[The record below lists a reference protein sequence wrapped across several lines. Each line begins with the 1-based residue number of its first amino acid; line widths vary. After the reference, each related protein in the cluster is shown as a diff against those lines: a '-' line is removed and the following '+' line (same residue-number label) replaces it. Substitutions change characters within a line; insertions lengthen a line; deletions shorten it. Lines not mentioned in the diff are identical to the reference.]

1 MQVLGRLVTAARG
14 RGDPAMSLH
23 SYFASSVG
31 AKRTIHETSLP
42 ADAKLILDNVCSK
55 YGKKGTFKRM
65 PDKPESWYI
74 IVKTLFTMEK
84 DVFSR
89 EWDAQPA
96 EFKEIPG
103 MGKENRK
110 SKFLRRGAGEFYV
123 YSGMK
128 NKAFDLTA
136 GSTAERFLDLTNS
149 LLQPTTKVCVRVCRC
164 VCRCVFVCVC
174 VCVCVCV

>member
-1 MQVLGRLVTAARG
+1 
-14 RGDPAMSLH
+14 MSLH

-84 DVFSR
+84 EEFSR
-89 EWDAQPA
+89 EWEGQPA

-103 MGKENRK
+103 MGLENRK
-110 SKFLRRGAGEFYV
+110 SKFFRRGAGEFYA

-149 LLQPTTKVCVRVCRC
+149 LLQPIAKVYVCFCRCVCGCVCRSVCVCARARAWRCLCVCRC
-164 VCRCVFVCVC
+164 VCACV
-174 VCVCVCV
+174 